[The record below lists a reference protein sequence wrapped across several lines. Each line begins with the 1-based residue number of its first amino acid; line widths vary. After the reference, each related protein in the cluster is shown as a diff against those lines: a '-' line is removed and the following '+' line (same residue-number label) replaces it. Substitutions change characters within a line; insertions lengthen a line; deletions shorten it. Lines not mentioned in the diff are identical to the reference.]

1 MEDPITDATQR
12 ISTFA
17 DTAKEKLNSID
28 FDGSGLVNQFDEAL
42 TIIEERLGMLS
53 GSTQE
58 YLDALV
64 SGDKEKLDEMR
75 ENESSYMEEIKTMY
89 ADFDEGQQNAFLS
102 KFGIIQGVND
112 NILNYEGLTLDQRL
126 ARANSYNLSIL
137 ENENLTYAEK
147 ERLMKENLDK
157 AQTSYDQDVANLTN
171 SIESKKAR
179 LASLQGSYYADTE
192 AGKAESERL
201 KQEIQADEEE
211 LKRIYGETS
220 DSKIESA
227 EEANKSVKDANDEA
241 GKTEKESY
249 KELEKSSKDALKNI
263 QKELET
269 TKSKINTFKSD
280 VNNKLKD
287 AFKDVAK
294 TCKDEME
301 KVQTYLDD
309 LDFEAEIKLKAK
321 VPVFT
326 LEGKLDAEKGTVP
339 TVKVD
344 SYNYLAKGGIV
355 DGATRAIIGEDG
367 KEAVVPLE
375 HNTEW
380 MDIIANRLTSGVFQA
395 VTTAITAS
403 SSNNNNSRVA
413 SGDVYLDKD
422 KVGKIIYDDMEK
434 ESRRR
439 GTKIS
444 N

>member
-1 MEDPITDATQR
+1 M
-12 ISTFA
+12 
-17 DTAKEKLNSID
+17 
-28 FDGSGLVNQFDEAL
+28 
-42 TIIEERLGMLS
+42 
-53 GSTQE
+53 
-58 YLDALV
+58 
-64 SGDKEKLDEMR
+64 
-75 ENESSYMEEIKTMY
+75 
-89 ADFDEGQQNAFLS
+89 
-102 KFGIIQGVND
+102 QGVND

-126 ARANSYNLSIL
+126 ARANAYNLSIL
-137 ENENLTYAEK
+137 ENENLTYTEK
-147 ERLMKENLDK
+147 QRLMEENLAN
-157 AQTSYDQDVANLTN
+157 AQASYDQDVANLES

-211 LKRIYGETS
+211 LKKIYEETS

-227 EEANKSVKDANDEA
+227 EEANEAVKDTNDESN
-241 GKTEKESY
+241 KTEKEAY

-294 TCKDEME
+294 ACKTEMD
-301 KVQTYLDD
+301 KVQTYLDE
-309 LDFEAEIKLKAK
+309 LSLEAEIKLKAK

-339 TVKVD
+339 TVKVN
-344 SYNYLAKGGIV
+344 SYKYLAKGGIV

-380 MDIIANRLTSGVFQA
+380 MDIIANRLTGGVFQA

-403 SSNNNNSRVA
+403 SSNNNNKVA